1 MARGGYQIID
11 FKGVALTVAAEAI
24 EIGGVYDRI
33 HQNYGNAKFAT
44 LIHGLVVGETA
55 YPDFWAEIELDGS
68 DYKFVSHGTQ
78 TVTVSASNM
87 VKVTE

>member
-11 FKGVALTVAAEAI
+11 FMGVALTVAADAV
-24 EIGGVYDRI
+24 EIGKTYESI
-33 HQNYGNAKFAT
+33 STNYNGARFAT
-44 LIHGLVVGETA
+44 LIHGLVVGETH

-78 TVTVSASNM
+78 TVTVSAGNM